1 MIEVTGIVRRRG
13 ENAVNPKMATGGFE
27 VIASEI
33 VILNQAKTPPFQIE
47 DDQAISDEIRLK
59 YRYLDLRRP
68 KND

>member
-1 MIEVTGIVRRRG
+1 
-13 ENAVNPKMATGGFE
+13 MATGEFE

-68 KND
+68 KMTKTSN